1 MFFINFSV
9 IHWLACC
16 NSCFNNKIK
25 LKVTN
30 LRQTQLQKNKQH
42 SQEAKC
48 NKNSLKTK
56 LNINN
61 KQNKTADVHDDYY
74 YDDDNMN
81 LLTNN
86 TTYFYKKKNYSF
98 LFKNKTYKQQI
109 K

>member
-1 MFFINFSV
+1 MFFIIFSV

-81 LLTNN
+81 LLIILLIFT
-86 TTYFYKKKNYSF
+86 KKN
-98 LFKNKTYKQQI
+98 KKTIAFYLKI
-109 K
+109 KITKSK